1 MILQKIIRLLL
12 ISIFSFSVFTTQ
24 AQSVKELEN
33 QRKKTLQLLESTN
46 KMLNETKKTQR
57 SSMNKL
63 SIINRNILERKN
75 LISNIGKE
83 INELDSEV
91 DRLNQEKTMLEK
103 PYMSAHALGRAF
115 DITVSGMEA
124 EAARK
129 IIVDDS
135 DKLPYPIRLEDG
147 VSWLHVDTMDLCNGQ
162 KVTLFNA

>member
-1 MILQKIIRLLL
+1 
-12 ISIFSFSVFTTQ
+12 
-24 AQSVKELEN
+24 
-33 QRKKTLQLLESTN
+33 
-46 KMLNETKKTQR
+46 
-57 SSMNKL
+57 MNKL
-63 SIINRNILERKN
+63 KNFNNVERKEIIEKLKKYFTLPELVCPHVYRKYSESQIWSFFTTEALETLLVLREEILCKPFIINNWKN
-75 LISNIGKE
+75 GGSYSQRGLRCNVCVLCK
-83 INELDSEV
+83 
-91 DRLNQEKTMLEK
+91 EKTMLEK

-147 VSWLHVDTMDLCNGQ
+147 VNWLHVDTMDLCNGK